1 MIAGNQDIGKAFV
14 IFEQDI
20 KTWPVLFNQIGF
32 QQQGFYFGIGDSD
45 FQFSGQGDHLHQA
58 GG

>member
-20 KTWPVLFNQIGF
+20 KRWPVLFNQIGF
-32 QQQGFYFGIGDSD
+32 QQQGFYLRIRDCD

-58 GG
+58 GR